1 MGQAESFRRAKS
13 GVLERGS
20 VRPHWGPER
29 EENCGWCGSRFCACR
44 LRTNVPG
51 PFSAVGATL
60 AVALSLPPTR
70 GKVPSEAR
78 RMRVLS

>member
-1 MGQAESFRRAKS
+1 MW
-13 GVLERGS
+13 L
-20 VRPHWGPER
+20 VRF
-29 EENCGWCGSRFCACR
+29 RFCACR
-44 LRTNVPG
+44 LRTNALG
-51 PFSAVGATL
+51 PFSAVGAPL